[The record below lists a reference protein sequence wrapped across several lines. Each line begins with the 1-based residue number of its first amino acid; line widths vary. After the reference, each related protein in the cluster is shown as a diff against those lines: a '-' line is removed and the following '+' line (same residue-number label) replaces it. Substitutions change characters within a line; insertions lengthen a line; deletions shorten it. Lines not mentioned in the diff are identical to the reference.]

1 MLYPSNTCLVC
12 VLSHSVVSDSATP
25 RTVAC
30 QAPRPMEFSRQESWS
45 GLPFPSPGDLPDPGI
60 EPGSPALAGGFFIA
74 WATLNHIL
82 SRTATLLDGVLTPVT
97 LFPASGTLLV
107 LWLLTRVTFPFLWL
121 TPSVNGFPPPRE
133 SFPDPLLHSAW
144 VSYSFM
150 LSQYLMNIS
159 CLVVITAWLAI

>member
-1 MLYPSNTCLVC
+1 
-12 VLSHSVVSDSATP
+12 
-25 RTVAC
+25 
-30 QAPRPMEFSRQESWS
+30 MEFSRQESWS

-60 EPGSPALAGGFFIA
+60 EPGSPALAGGFFTA

-82 SRTATLLDGVLTPVT
+82 SHTATLLDGVLTPVT
-97 LFPASGTLLV
+97 LFPASGALLV
-107 LWLLTRVTFPFLWL
+107 LWFLTTVTFPFLWL

-150 LSQYLMNIS
+150 LSQCLMNIS
-159 CLVVITAWLAI
+159 CLVVITAWLAIEGLFTSSSPSLAHDWPKLNFVLLTFVSLALC